1 MEVLRVWL
9 TGVKNLFVGE
19 FERENQRL
27 EAARQSSTKLR
38 AIKHLNLPATGQA
51 AEQEAVHK
59 DVMDKT
65 REITHIYPTPSRKDI
80 THHRLE
86 ALNARFA
93 E

>member
-9 TGVKNLFVGE
+9 TGVKNMFVGE
-19 FERENQRL
+19 FEREQQRL
-27 EAARQSSTKLR
+27 ESAKQSSTKLR
-38 AIKHLNLPATGQA
+38 SIKNLNLPAA
-51 AEQEAVHK
+51 ADEGIAHR

-65 REITHIYPTPSRKDI
+65 REITNVYPTPSSKEI